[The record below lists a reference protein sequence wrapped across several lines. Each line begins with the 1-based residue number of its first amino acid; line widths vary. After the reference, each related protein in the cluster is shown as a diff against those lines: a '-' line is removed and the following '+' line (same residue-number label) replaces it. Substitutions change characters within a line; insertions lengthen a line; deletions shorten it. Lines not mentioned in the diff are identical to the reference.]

1 MRPARST
8 LAAALVTSLVVA
20 AGCGGGGGGSSVPA
34 ASPAACS
41 PGTSVK
47 IAVPVTPP
55 NVVHIPPYV
64 AQDLGLFKQENLTVE
79 IERFEG
85 GVGAFRSVAAGS
97 VDLAGTSSEPAIQAV
112 AQGAEVKSVYTY
124 APNVDVSF
132 VVSSKI
138 QSAADLKGKN
148 IGIQEPGGFA
158 DVMSRLVLKKNGID
172 PKDVHFV
179 QTTTAGRVTQLLAGQ
194 VDTGVLHIDQTLT
207 IQKSNPGVH
216 VLANM
221 WDVVKDYQYAV
232 YAVSQAK
239 LKSDPAVIECMIRA
253 LMKAD
258 RAIYDPAQKQAVT
271 DVMVKYTKESPD
283 VVAQT
288 YDQLL
293 KAKAWP
299 QNEGIPRANVEGT
312 IQSLKETNQLTT
324 AVKFEDVVDLTIAR
338 KVTAQLGRKDF
349 PY

>member
-1 MRPARST
+1 MNRT
-8 LAAALVTSLVVA
+8 WLLAALLLGVA
-20 AGCGGGGGGSSVPA
+20 CGSAGSSAPA
-34 ASPAACS
+34 PGASPATCR

-64 AQDLGLFKQENLTVE
+64 AQDLGFFKEENLTVE
-79 IERFEG
+79 LPRFEG

-97 VDLAGTSSEPAIQAV
+97 VDLAMTSSEPAIQAV
-112 AQGAEVKSVYTY
+112 AAGAEVKSVFTY

-138 QSAADLKGKN
+138 QSPADLKGKS

-158 DVMSRLVLKKNGID
+158 DVMSRLVLKKYGID

-194 VDTGVLHIDQTLT
+194 VDSGVLHIDQTLG
-207 IQKSNPGVH
+207 IQKKSPGIH

-221 WDVVKDYQYAV
+221 WEVVKDYQYSL
-232 YAVSQAK
+232 YAISSQR
-239 LKSDPAVIECMIRA
+239 LKSDPAVVECMIRA

-258 RAIYDPAQKQAVT
+258 RAIYDGARRQAVT
-271 DVMVKYTKESPD
+271 DIMVKYTQEDRD
-283 VVAQT
+283 VVTQT

-293 KAKAWP
+293 KARAWP

-312 IQSLKETNQLTT
+312 IKSLQDSNQLQKP
-324 AVKFEDVVDLTIAR
+324 VKFDDVVDLTLAR
-338 KVTAQLGRKDF
+338 KVAAQLGRKDF

>member
-1 MRPARST
+1 MRRSWL
-8 LAAALVTSLVVA
+8 LAAVVLTVA
-20 AGCGGGGGGSSVPA
+20 CGGGGASSSAPSV
-34 ASPAACS
+34 SPATCK
-41 PGTSVK
+41 PGTAVK

-64 AQDLGLFKQENLTVE
+64 AQDLGFFKQENLTVE
-79 IERFEG
+79 LDRFEG

-132 VVSSKI
+132 VASPKI
-138 QSAADLKGKN
+138 QSPADLKGKN

-158 DVMSRLVLKKNGID
+158 DVMSRLVLKKYGID

-207 IQKSNPGVH
+207 IQKRSPGIH

-221 WDVVKDYQYAV
+221 WEVVKDYQYSV
-232 YAVSQAK
+232 YAVSAERIR
-239 LKSDPAVIECMIRA
+239 SDPATVECMIRA

-258 RAIYDPAQKQAVT
+258 RAIYDSAQRQAVT
-271 DVMVKYTKESPD
+271 DVMVRYTKEDPD

-293 KAKAWP
+293 KARAWP
-299 QNEGIPRANVEGT
+299 QNEGILRANVEGT
-312 IQSLKETNQLTT
+312 IKSLQDTNQLDKP
-324 AVKFEDVVDLTIAR
+324 VKFEDVVDLTLAK
-338 KVTAQLGRKDF
+338 KVATQLGRKEF

>member
-1 MRPARST
+1 MRRT
-8 LAAALVTSLVVA
+8 WYLAALILTVA
-20 AGCGGGGGGSSVPA
+20 CGGSGGTTSAPTSGPA
-34 ASPAACS
+34 TCL
-41 PGTSVK
+41 PGTQVR

-55 NVVHIPPYV
+55 NVVHIPPFV
-64 AQDLGLFKQENLTVE
+64 AQDLGFFKQENLTVTL
-79 IERFEG
+79 ERFEG

-112 AQGAEVKSVYTY
+112 AAGSDVKSVYTY

-132 VVSSKI
+132 VASPKI
-138 QSAADLKGKN
+138 QSPADLKGKN

-158 DVMSRLVLKKNGID
+158 DVMSRLVLKKYGID
-172 PKDVHFV
+172 PNDVHFV

-207 IQKSNPGVH
+207 IQKRSPGVH

-221 WDVVKDYQYAV
+221 WEVVKDYQYSV
-232 YAVSQAK
+232 YAVSTERI
-239 LKSDPAVIECMIRA
+239 KSDPATIECMIRA

-258 RAIYDPAQKQAVT
+258 RAIYDPAQRQAVT
-271 DVMVKYTKESPD
+271 DVMVKYTKEDPD

-299 QNEGIPRANVEGT
+299 QNEGIPRANIEGT
-312 IQSLKETNQLTT
+312 IKSLRDTNQLTKT
-324 AVKFEDVVDLTIAR
+324 VKFDDVVDLTLAN
-338 KVTAQLGRKDF
+338 KVAAQLGRKEF